1 MLPTLIKALRTFAA
15 RGLTGVALVALTWF
29 VARRFGL
36 EHAGFV
42 NVVWSI
48 LLLVAMCA
56 RYGSDYAAVRNLAV
70 AADANDHAGASA
82 YLDASF
88 GVLLVLLAIG
98 VPVTLLLGGQLFAG
112 YAVTSHEFALLGISI
127 VVFGVLAFVAPLHR
141 GLSRPD
147 ASYLFDQGG
156 IAILLVL
163 ILATF
168 PGSAD
173 FPARFLT
180 ALFAASLLLA
190 CISWWMFSRT
200 YRQRFGVLPEPKPR
214 PRFDALRAGLPYF
227 LITISEYVLFWNGL
241 LLLGLFAA
249 PESVGVYAVLL
260 RTAQL
265 AVVAMSIINAIISPG
280 LATLQAQDRRWRL
293 RSHLRQVW
301 KLNFVLGLLSLAA
314 LGALTPLALRAA
326 GLAPDAG
333 IYGAFLLLLLPQVL
347 KIVLGPVGQIAAMSR
362 ASQPA
367 QGRIAIG
374 ACVFSL
380 VAGAVLVPRF
390 GISGAAISYCGGLT
404 LYLLLCLYL
413 VRREHGFFAFEAG
426 AKFLQDCF
434 RR

>member
-1 MLPTLIKALRTFAA
+1 MWPTIVKAIRTFTA

-29 VARRFGL
+29 VARRFGI
-36 EHAGFV
+36 ESAGFV

-48 LLLVAMCA
+48 LLFVAICA

-70 AADANDHAGASA
+70 AAEEDNHAEASA
-82 YLDASF
+82 YLDASS
-88 GVLLVLLAIG
+88 GVLLVLLAISL
-98 VPVTLLLGGQLFAG
+98 PITLLLGEQLFAG
-112 YAVTSHEFALLGISI
+112 YAIAPREFALLGMSI
-127 VVFGVLAFVAPLHR
+127 VAFGIMAFIAPLHR

-156 IAILLVL
+156 IAVLL
-163 ILATF
+163 ILALALV
-168 PGSAD
+168 PVDGS
-173 FPARFLT
+173 FPARFLA

-190 CISWWMFSRT
+190 WASWLVFSRT
-200 YRQRFGVLPEPKPR
+200 YRQRFHQAPVPKPR
-214 PRFDALRAGLPYF
+214 PRFDTLRAGLPCF
-227 LITISEYVLFWNGL
+227 LITISEYVLFWQGL
-241 LLLGLFAA
+241 LLLGLFAS
-249 PESVGVYAVLL
+249 PQSVGVYAVLL

-265 AVVAMSIINAIISPG
+265 AVVAMSIINAIVSPG

-293 RSHLRQVW
+293 RSYLRHVW

-314 LGALTPLALRAA
+314 LGALTPLALRTA

-374 ACVFSL
+374 ACAFSVL
-380 VAGAVLVPRF
+380 IGAVLVPRF
-390 GISGAAISYCGGLT
+390 GISGAAVAYCGGT
-404 LYLLLCLYL
+404 MLYLLLCLYL

-426 AKFLQDCF
+426 TKFLQDCF